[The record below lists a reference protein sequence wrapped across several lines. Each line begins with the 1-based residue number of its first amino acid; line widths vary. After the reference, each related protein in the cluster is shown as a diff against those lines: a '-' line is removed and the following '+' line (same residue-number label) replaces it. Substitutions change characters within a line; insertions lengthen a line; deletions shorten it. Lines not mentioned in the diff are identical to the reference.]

1 MRYSSREL
9 MKVVEVPRTMT
20 AKQREKESTADM
32 KGRTPREMEY
42 RMPGSGKRMPG
53 LGWDGRMS

>member
-1 MRYSSREL
+1 